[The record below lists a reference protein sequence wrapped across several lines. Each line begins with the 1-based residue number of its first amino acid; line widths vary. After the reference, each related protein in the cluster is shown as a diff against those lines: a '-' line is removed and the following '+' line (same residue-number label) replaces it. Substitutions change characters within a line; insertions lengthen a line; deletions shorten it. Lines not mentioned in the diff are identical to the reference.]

1 LFTLVL
7 INTYKENNILLN
19 NIIYK
24 IVKYKLLINFYKFKY
39 LKFII
44 LLKKKFYFKRCLFL
58 IFNLKIYLLL

>member
-7 INTYKENNILLN
+7 ISTYKEN

-39 LKFII
+39 LRFII
-44 LLKKKFYFKRCLFL
+44 LLKKKSCLKRCLFL
-58 IFNLKIYLLL
+58 IKKKYFFLYFLI